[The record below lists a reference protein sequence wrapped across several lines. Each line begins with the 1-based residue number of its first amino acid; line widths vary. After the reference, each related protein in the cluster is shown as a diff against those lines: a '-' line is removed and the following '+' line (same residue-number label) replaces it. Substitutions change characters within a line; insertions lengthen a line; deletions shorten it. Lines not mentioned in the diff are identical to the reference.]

1 MQVPIPINEAEAIVE
16 PFWDRRISPLPKYTV
31 IPNGEE
37 SPGAPRL
44 AAGGVSSTLPEG
56 NLDAAGRRVAAD
68 GTPAPDDT
76 GNPYGARAFQF
87 WCWTTLAWDSAPVDR
102 PVLSF
107 SRSLEVDL
115 AGYDTL
121 IVRLAAAPHV
131 RLTVRAD
138 IDGRE
143 RTLIDRRH
151 GTGEAREYEAP
162 LGGRVMRRLSITLE
176 SGGERA
182 EEAWLGWIGVADAG
196 RRAAMLARPNHF
208 SPAWESELLPPGAAV
223 DFVPRLS
230 IVFDARE
237 LEAVRARALSPLYR
251 PLMDQLR
258 ERARQAMAYPRS
270 PEDQVGVFH
279 ATSQWKLI
287 VRERERDYRPFFIDA
302 PICAFVGLVDRD
314 PAISRFAARIAMSL
328 AYTDHWHYS
337 FQQGFPGSTWDIR
350 GFPESM
356 VSHAV
361 ALAADWAGCWLTPD
375 AEHLLRFAIATKG
388 LPKAREVMLQWEYLW
403 DCNQSHMIGIG
414 RILGLLAVERGWP
427 RTRDDIDQFERDTA
441 EMTDRYVQPD
451 GSTHEGVG
459 YWSNTFRAT
468 LPGLAALARY
478 RGKRLADLVPP
489 RLASTWTYI
498 GTLLSTAGE
507 PGSYLPIADTVGNR
521 IALDAIA
528 GMADAFDG
536 PWSGLLG
543 SCLINGRVL
552 NHDWTHDGIFT
563 IVHGPDRCP
572 RPSVEVPVFSR
583 LATAGLISSNRP
595 WPRRGGAHGGTVR
608 LFLVG
613 AMAGA
618 GHGHRDKGSFILEA
632 DGETFALDR
641 GMTPYEDAGNV
652 PFLKSE
658 EAHNLAVPEGCFQ
671 ANPSAHAAAW
681 NGDGDDVRLS
691 AAIDTGKTW
700 LPPVLACRRTIE
712 SPRPD
717 LIEIVDVIELAE
729 TRAVRFLLHSGLA
742 VETAG
747 TGARLTGE
755 RSVLT
760 VTAAW
765 AEAADAEA
773 CGVDWSYAP
782 VSRIVLLS
790 APARRHTLR
799 TVVELARR

>member
-16 PFWDRRISPLPKYTV
+16 PFWDRRISPLPKYVV
-31 IPNGEE
+31 IPGGEE

-44 AAGGVSSTLPEG
+44 AAGGVSATLPEG
-56 NLDAAGRRVAAD
+56 NLDAAGRRAKPD
-68 GTPAPDDT
+68 GAPAPDDA

-87 WCWTTLAWDSAPVDR
+87 WCWATLAWDRAPPDR

-107 SRSLEVDL
+107 CRDMEVDL

-138 IDGRE
+138 VDGRD
-143 RTLIDRRH
+143 RTLIERRP
-151 GTGEAREYEAP
+151 GAGEAREYEAP
-162 LGGRVMRRLSITLE
+162 IGGRVLRRLSITLE
-176 SGGERA
+176 SGRERG
-182 EEAWLGWIGVADAG
+182 EEAWLGWVGVADA
-196 RRAAMLARPNHF
+196 RRRERMLARPNPF
-208 SPAWESELLPPGAAV
+208 TPAWEGELLPPGAAV

-258 ERARQAMAYPRS
+258 ERAREAMENPRS
-270 PEDQVGVFH
+270 PEDQVGAFH

-287 VRERERDYRPFFIDA
+287 VRERERDFRPFFIDG
-302 PICAFVGLVDRD
+302 PICAFVGFIDRD
-314 PAISRFAARIAMSL
+314 PAASRFAARIAMSL
-328 AYTDHWHYS
+328 VHTDHWHYT

-356 VSHAV
+356 VSHTI
-361 ALAADWAGCWLTPD
+361 ALVADWAGCWLAPE
-375 AEHLLRFAIATKG
+375 AGHLLRFAIATKG
-388 LPKAREVMLQWEYLW
+388 LAKVREVMLQWEYLW
-403 DCNQSHMIGIG
+403 DCNQGHMIGIG

-427 RTRDDIDQFERDTA
+427 RTRDDIDQFERDVA

-468 LPGLAALARY
+468 MPGLAVLARH

-489 RLASTWTYI
+489 RLASTWSYL
-498 GTLLSTAGE
+498 GALLSTAGE

-528 GMADAFDG
+528 GMADAFGG
-536 PWSGLLG
+536 PWAGLLG
-543 SCLINGRVL
+543 ACLERGRAL

-563 IVHGPDRCP
+563 IVHGPDQCP
-572 RPSVEVPVFSR
+572 RPSVAVPVFSR

-595 WPRRGGAHGGTVR
+595 WIGGSTVR

-632 DGETFALDR
+632 DGETFAMDR

-658 EAHNLAVPEGCFQ
+658 EAHNLALPEGCFQ
-671 ANPSAHAAAW
+671 ANPSPHAAAW
-681 NGDGDDVRLS
+681 DGDGDAVRFS

-700 LPPVLACRRTIE
+700 LPPVLACRRTVD
-712 SPRPD
+712 SMRPD
-717 LIEIVDVIELAE
+717 LVEIVDEIELAE
-729 TRAVRFLLHSGLA
+729 PRAVRFLLHTALP
-742 VETAG
+742 VETVGTTARVAG
-747 TGARLTGE
+747 A

-765 AEAADAEA
+765 AAATVVEP
-773 CGVDWSYAP
+773 CGVDWSYTP
-782 VSRIVLLS
+782 VTRLAFHR
-790 APARRHTLR
+790 APARRHVLR
-799 TVVELARR
+799 TVLELSRR

>member
-1 MQVPIPINEAEAIVE
+1 MRVPIPINEAEAIVE
-16 PFWDRRISPLPKYTV
+16 PFWDRRISPLPRYTV
-31 IPNGEE
+31 IPGGEDA
-37 SPGAPRL
+37 PDAPRL

-56 NLDAAGRRVAAD
+56 NLDAAGRRVGSGEAP
-68 GTPAPDDT
+68 TPDAT
-76 GNPYGARAFQF
+76 ANPWGARAFQF
-87 WCWTTLAWDSAPVDR
+87 WCWTTLAWDRAPMGR
-102 PVLSF
+102 PVISIC
-107 SRSLEVDL
+107 RTLEVDL

-121 IVRLAAAPHV
+121 IVRLAAASHV
-131 RLTVRAD
+131 CLTVRAD

-143 RTLIDRRH
+143 RTLIDRQP

-162 LGGRVMRRLSITLE
+162 LGGMVMRRLSITLE
-176 SGGERA
+176 SGRERA
-182 EEAWLGWIGVADAG
+182 EEAWLGWIGVADA
-196 RRAAMLARPNHF
+196 RRREAMLARPNPF
-208 SPAWESELLPPGAAV
+208 GPAWEGELLPSGAAV
-223 DFVPRLS
+223 DLTPRLS
-230 IVFDARE
+230 IVFGPGD

-258 ERARQAMAYPRS
+258 ERARQAMAHPRS
-270 PEDQVGVFH
+270 PEDQIGAWH
-279 ATSQWKLI
+279 ATSQWKLL
-287 VRERERDYRPFFIDA
+287 VRDRERDYRPFFIDA

-314 PAISRFAARIAMSL
+314 PAASRFAARIAMSL
-328 AYTDHWHYS
+328 AHTDHWHYS

-375 AEHLLRFAIATKG
+375 AEHLLRFAIATRG

-403 DCNQSHMIGIG
+403 DCNQGHMIGIG

-427 RTRDDIDQFERDTA
+427 RTRDDIDQFGRDVR
-441 EMTDRYVQPD
+441 EMTERYVQPD

-468 LPGLAALARY
+468 LPGLTALARY

-489 RLASTWTYI
+489 RLAATWSYI
-498 GTLLSTAGE
+498 GALLSTAGE

-528 GMADAFDG
+528 GMADAFGG

-543 SCLINGRVL
+543 ACLERGRVL

-595 WPRRGGAHGGTVR
+595 WIGGSTVR
-608 LFLVG
+608 VFLVG

-641 GMTPYEDAGNV
+641 GMTPYEDADNV

-658 EAHNLAVPEGCFQ
+658 EAHNLAVPDGCFQ
-671 ANPSAHAAAW
+671 ANPSPHRAAW
-681 NGDGDDVRLS
+681 EGDGDGVRLA

-700 LPPVLACRRTIE
+700 LPPVLGCRRTIE

-717 LIEIVDVIELAE
+717 GIEIVDEIEMAE
-729 TRAVRFLLHSGLA
+729 PRAVRFLLHTALP
-742 VETAG
+742 VEMAG
-747 TGARLTGE
+747 TAARVVGM

-765 AEAADAEA
+765 AEAAEGEP

-782 VSRIVLLS
+782 VARIALRS
-790 APARRHTLR
+790 APGRHHLLR
-799 TVVELARR
+799 TVLELSRR